1 MYRFLF
7 NILIF
12 ILLLASCSEDLT
24 LADYNIQL
32 EGTAVMPNNGIPVV
46 TITTNDGQGVTD
58 KNTWKDATISIEGYG
73 LFDNIETTSI
83 TLKGRGNSTY
93 RFPKK
98 AFNIKFAEKQK
109 LLGMKKA
116 KKWVFLA
123 NYRDPTLL
131 RNDLTLYIG
140 RLADGLEW
148 TPKGEFVDVVFNGN
162 YVGNYY
168 LCEKININKQHVNID
183 EMTASDIQ
191 GDALTGG
198 YLLQFDSSY
207 DEVNKFKT
215 KKCKLPVGILSPDNE
230 ECQPEHIEY
239 ITNFLDTIETLFDA
253 EDYSTLYAEYLDI
266 NSFVDYFLIQ
276 TFCGNNDFRSPR
288 SVYVYKKRNGK
299 LYAGPL
305 WDFDFSTYYKDV
317 TGMNQSAW
325 WYKYLL
331 KDPTF
336 RALAKERWSTLSA
349 RIEAEAFNYL
359 EKQKNYNFLSMVE
372 NFKVFPY
379 DYSLNHNVLVDSGFL
394 MGYNNMVKIMHDR
407 IAFMNQYFSNL

>member
-1 MYRFLF
+1 MHRFF
-7 NILIF
+7 F
-12 ILLLASCSEDLT
+12 HILLFLLLLVSCSEDIT
-24 LADYNIQL
+24 IADYNIQP
-32 EGTAVMPNNGIPVV
+32 EGTVVMPQNGIPIV
-46 TITTNDGQGVTD
+46 TITTADGQGVTD
-58 KNTWKDATISIEGYG
+58 KKIWKNATISIECYG
-73 LFDNIETTSI
+73 LFDNLETTSI

-93 RFPKK
+93 IYPKK
-98 AFNIKFAEKQK
+98 AFNIKFEEKQK

-131 RNDLTLYIG
+131 RNDLTLHIG
-140 RLADGLEW
+140 QLADGLEW
-148 TPKGEFVDVVFNGN
+148 TPRGEFVDVVFNGN

-168 LCEKININKQHVNID
+168 LCEKINVNKQHVNID
-183 EMTASDIQ
+183 EMTAHDIQ

-207 DEVNKFKT
+207 DEVIKFKT

-239 ITNFLDTIETLFDA
+239 ITNFLNAIETLLDA
-253 EDYSTLYAEYLDI
+253 EDYSALYAEYLDI

-276 TFCGNNDFRSPR
+276 TFCGNNDFKSPR

-317 TGMNQSAW
+317 TGTNQSAW

-336 RALAKERWSTLSA
+336 RALAKERWSILSA
-349 RIEAEAFNYL
+349 RIEAEAFSYL
-359 EKQKNYNFLSMVE
+359 EGQKNYNFLSMIE
-372 NFKVFPY
+372 NFRVFPY
-379 DYSLNHNVLVDSGFL
+379 DYSLNNNILVDSGFL
-394 MGYNNMVKIMHDR
+394 IGYNNMVETMHQR